1 MTHDPYCPRN
11 ATTPPERETVYVVK
25 RVQTPQCACEFIARV
40 RADERE
46 KADCPDP
53 SICDRHD
60 CAAAAAY
67 CDGVADERKRAAE
80 RVAELGCN
88 DQCGCRITIP
98 AAMAAARRK
107 AT

>member
-40 RADERE
+40 RADQDAKSR
-46 KADCPDP
+46 
-53 SICDRHD
+53 
-60 CAAAAAY
+60 
-67 CDGVADERKRAAE
+67 ADEREQAAG
-80 RVAELGCN
+80 RIAELGCN